1 MKAGNKEELMQK
13 LKIWHDENTDTYI
26 KFKESV
32 RKAHNDDMGFF
43 NDNVNMLGFDVQEEI
58 DQSESADIEFFMA
71 SQLLEKTK
79 AHSQEY
85 AEKIVQNAFND
96 DPHTLC
102 MLYFMLFENG
112 GIEMAEILAKNSK
125 KFTST
130 PDTDLRNMYDGMI
143 NASVK
148 NGVQTK
154 GDWKMFAKETFMDGA
169 KKLINSV
176 LVTVK
181 GFTGKRSQNR
191 LLKDLLIDADEHLLE
206 RIKYHI
212 ERRPTDAYL
221 ACIMRALELSGHLSK
236 CTYAEFFRSLVLE
249 FPDKNIKS
257 ANRGQELYHAL
268 VQYRDENHSSAYYL
282 DISSNNI
289 VKGDIISKKLAKEFL

>member
-13 LKIWHDENTDTYI
+13 LKIWHDENIDTYI

-191 LLKDLLIDADEHLLE
+191 LLKDLLIFAVFFHVFLYNIFLRNAFFCVQILLPCVGKTFLTF
-206 RIKYHI
+206 ICFLFIGCNYI
-212 ERRPTDAYL
+212 
-221 ACIMRALELSGHLSK
+221 
-236 CTYAEFFRSLVLE
+236 
-249 FPDKNIKS
+249 
-257 ANRGQELYHAL
+257 GQ
-268 VQYRDENHSSAYYL
+268 
-282 DISSNNI
+282 
-289 VKGDIISKKLAKEFL
+289 